1 MKKLDIFNV
10 SEEVKKTAQIECA
23 KLGCNLI
30 LISRLSTSEKDDYLY
45 VIMGKKEKPLWEGK
59 EYCVWT
65 LNTSL
70 GGLYSGTYD
79 ISSYD
84 AFRAFYERICDP
96 E

>member
-10 SEEVKKTAQIECA
+10 SEEVKELATFECS
-23 KLGCNLI
+23 KLGCELI
-30 LISRLSTSEKDDYLY
+30 LIVRLSTCEKDNYLY
-45 VIMGKKEKPLWEGK
+45 KVIGKKENPLWEGK

-70 GGLYSGTYD
+70 GGFHNGTYD

-84 AFRAFYERICDP
+84 AICKISEDIYDS